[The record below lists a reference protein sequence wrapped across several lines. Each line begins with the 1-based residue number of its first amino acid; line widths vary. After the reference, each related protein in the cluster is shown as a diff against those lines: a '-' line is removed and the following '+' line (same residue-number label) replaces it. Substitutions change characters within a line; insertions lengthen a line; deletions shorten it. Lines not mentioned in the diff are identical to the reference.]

1 MEYST
6 LCKLLAIYEEIA
18 DKTLRFGCKVN
29 VIKYMV
35 PTWEPYEYETYY
47 IDENNL
53 YGFPTSQYIKSK
65 IVRVVWN
72 PIKIWE
78 VLKYI
83 NENFPNDINNQ
94 RDKLFKVWNE
104 LDKEIDKQSDT
115 CIEYVYE
122 LVWWDIEE

>member
-18 DKTLRFGCKVN
+18 DKTLMFGCKVN

-35 PTWEPYEYETYY
+35 PSWEPYEYETYY
-47 IDENNL
+47 IDEDNL
-53 YGFPTSQYIKSK
+53 YGFPTSKYIKNK
-65 IVRVVWN
+65 IVRITWN
-72 PIKIWE
+72 PIKIGE

-83 NENFPNDINNQ
+83 NEKFPNDIISK
-94 RDKLFKVWNE
+94 RDNLFKVWVD
-104 LDKEIDKQSDT
+104 LYKEIDKQSDT

-122 LVWWDIEE
+122 LIWWDIEK

>member
-72 PIKIWE
+72 PIKIGE

-83 NENFPNDINNQ
+83 NEKFPNDINNQ

-104 LDKEIDKQSDT
+104 LDKEIDKQSDI

>member
-6 LCKLLAIYEEIA
+6 LCKLLSIYEEIA

-47 IDENNL
+47 IDEDNL
-53 YGFPTSQYIKSK
+53 YGFPTSKYIKSK

-72 PIKIWE
+72 PIKIGE

-122 LVWWDIEE
+122 LVWWDIEK